1 MGMYIYTDIY
11 IYEYGYTY
19 IFPQIHLL
27 KDPRNKNSPI
37 TMSTSLLQILVS
49 KHMFPVKRNQGS
61 FKKAAGSKAE
71 AGETTR
77 VLDILCQK

>member
-1 MGMYIYTDIY
+1 MDIH
-11 IYEYGYTY
+11 TY
-19 IFPQIHLL
+19 FPQIHLL

-61 FKKAAGSKAE
+61 FKKAVGSKAE
-71 AGETTR
+71 AGETTT